1 MSPVPARHRAVA
13 GVSVAGLAAALYLAV
28 PGEAAAPEPEL
39 ACPAPVVEEARP
51 AALAKVAA
59 GTVADSRPL
68 DASQRVLVKHLSRR
82 FQVAR
87 EAVGTIVAEA
97 YRAGDEVGLD
107 PLLLLAVI
115 SVESSFNP
123 VAESMMGAKG
133 LMQIIPRFHLAKLEA
148 HGGEEA
154 VLDPVSNIRVGAR
167 ILQEYV
173 HRMGTLEGGLQFY
186 NGARKDPTAQYA
198 GRVMAERARLEQ
210 TMRQA
215 LRAQPLRAVEEGAGR
230 NV

>member
-1 MSPVPARHRAVA
+1 V
-13 GVSVAGLAAALYLAV
+13 GLAAALYLAV
-28 PGEAAAPEPEL
+28 PGEAAAPEPQL
-39 ACPAPVVEEARP
+39 ACLSPVVGKATQVAPAPVA
-51 AALAKVAA
+51 
-59 GTVADSRPL
+59 SRSL
-68 DASQRVLVKHLSRR
+68 DPSQRVLARHLSRR

-87 EAVGTIVAEA
+87 EAVDTIVAEA
-97 YRAGDEVGLD
+97 YRAGDAVGLD

-123 VAESMMGAKG
+123 VAESGMGAKG

-154 VLDPVSNIRVGAR
+154 VLDPVSNIRVGAQ

-173 HRMGTLEGGLQFY
+173 YRMGTLEGGLQFY
-186 NGARKDPTAQYA
+186 NGARRDPTAQYA

-210 TMRQA
+210 TVRQA
-215 LRAQPLRAVEEGAGR
+215 LRAQPLRAVEQAGGR
-230 NV
+230 NA